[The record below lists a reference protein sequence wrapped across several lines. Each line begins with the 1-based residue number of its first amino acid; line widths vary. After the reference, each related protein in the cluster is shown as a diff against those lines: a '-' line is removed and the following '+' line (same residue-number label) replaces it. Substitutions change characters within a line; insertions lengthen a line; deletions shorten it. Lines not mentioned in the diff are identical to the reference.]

1 MQGILDFEGAVK
13 RAEDGVKRSASK
25 ASRLEPGWI
34 EKTIEEVRAIVQAR
48 DESALFTI
56 EEVRAQCAPMPAGSD
71 ARGWGQVTRR
81 VTALGIIVRTGFF
94 APTASS
100 NGSPKPIYRKG
111 PSA

>member
-13 RAEDGVKRSASK
+13 RAEAGVKRSASR
-25 ASRLEPGWI
+25 AARLEPGWI
-34 EKTIEEVRAIVQAR
+34 EKTIEEVRAIVDAC
-48 DESALFTI
+48 DESARFTI
-56 EEVRAQCAPMPAGSD
+56 EEVRAQCTPMPAGSD

-81 VTALGIIVRTGFF
+81 AAALGIIVRTGLY
-94 APTASS
+94 APAASS